1 VVHSFDI
8 LTRNMRN
15 LRNQIADLNA
25 RQIAVDFVK
34 ESLTFTGED
43 PRIWLRGVSAQNT
56 THLMMPSTTSGYFGS
71 PAMVVSR

>member
-1 VVHSFDI
+1 MVHSFDI

-43 PRIWLRGVSAQNT
+43 LRIWLRGVSAQNT
-56 THLMMPSTTSGYFGS
+56 THT
-71 PAMVVSR
+71 

>member
-1 VVHSFDI
+1 
-8 LTRNMRN
+8 MRN

-43 PRIWLRGVSAQNT
+43 LRIWLRGVSAQNT
-56 THLMMPSTTSGYFGS
+56 THT
-71 PAMVVSR
+71 